1 MPAKNTTLCDPSIA
15 EFASTVAYSHH
26 PMLID
31 AGVTI
36 EYLEGDELTHN
47 GYPAAATVRIM
58 PEPDR
63 AAGCADARIT
73 IDKESWASYTEDERR
88 ALISHEMTHIMPILA
103 KPSKDG
109 TCPDKYKRD
118 NLGRPKLK
126 MRKHDYSGGGGFW
139 SNIEIF
145 QENSV
150 DLQNIIAINK
160 QLKEKKLLTQSN
172 FWG

>member
-1 MPAKNTTLCDPSIA
+1 MPSKNTVKCDQSIV

-36 EYLEGDELTHN
+36 EYLEGDEVALN
-47 GYPAAATVRIM
+47 GYPCAATVQIM
-58 PEPDR
+58 NEANR

-73 IDKESWASYTEDERR
+73 IDKDFWESATEDERR
-88 ALISHEMTHIMPILA
+88 SLISHEMTHIMPILS

-126 MRKHDYSGGGGFW
+126 MRKHDYNCSGFW
-139 SNIEIF
+139 SNVEKF

-160 QLKEKKLLTQSN
+160 QLREKKLVQSQ